1 MNRFEIMFSPID
13 TRKDQ
18 MQAREKHS
26 DPVLLSGVKLYQIL
40 SNASAVKYCQA
51 LSIFLLLHMFP
62 RIVTCGSIMCC
73 LLPMMTLD
81 TTLLQDQSIWVIG
94 AKCWPK
100 NICVYPSAKR

>member
-1 MNRFEIMFSPID
+1 MFSPID

-40 SNASAVKYCQA
+40 SSASAVKYCQA
-51 LSIFLLLHMFP
+51 LSNFLFLHMFP
-62 RIVTCGSIMCC
+62 RIVTCGSIMRC

-81 TTLLQDQSIWVIG
+81 TMLSCKTRVFE
-94 AKCWPK
+94 
-100 NICVYPSAKR
+100 